1 MSDPMA
7 SKGVDRAVARAL
19 TQIAAATPARPV
31 QPAATPGRD
40 PSPADVAA
48 AGGLAATLAAKPPV
62 DAERVQMIKRALQ
75 EGRYP
80 IVPAKIADRMI
91 AAQLKWVEK
100 K

>member
-1 MSDPMA
+1 MIDPIGVKPGTVQGGRVETRDPAKVA
-7 SKGVDRAVARAL
+7 SLDAVRAPQPAVVAESSVRDTARAL
-19 TQIAAATPARPV
+19 ASR
-31 QPAATPGRD
+31 
-40 PSPADVAA
+40 
-48 AGGLAATLAAKPPV
+48 PPV

-91 AAQLKWVEK
+91 AAQMRWAEK